1 MRKTKPNGK
10 DLIQAIGARSA
21 QNMGKIVE
29 HARRIKNLQLF
40 QEKMQH
46 MLLSYLYMQA
56 KIHLSKKNQRKG
68 LVIQLKA
75 SFIPEMYLLKIVC
88 VYYLSC
94 ICNRPKESILY
105 IDKEKKPQICRSS
118 ICNSGICNSNTYN
131 SGPLSH
137 LQFMYLNHLHM

>member
-1 MRKTKPNGK
+1 
-10 DLIQAIGARSA
+10 
-21 QNMGKIVE
+21 MGKIVE

-56 KIHLSKKNQRKG
+56 KIHLSKNNQRKG

-88 VYYLSC
+88 VYYPSC

-105 IDKEKKPQICRSS
+105 IDKEKKALNLQVKHLQLRP
-118 ICNSGICNSNTYN
+118 CNSGICNSNTYNSGPWPTYN